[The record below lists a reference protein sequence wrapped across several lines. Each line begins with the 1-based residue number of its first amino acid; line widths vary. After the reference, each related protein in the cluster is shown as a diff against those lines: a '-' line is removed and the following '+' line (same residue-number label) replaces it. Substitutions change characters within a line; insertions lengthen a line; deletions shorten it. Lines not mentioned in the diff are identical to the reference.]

1 MRYRA
6 IHASVGFM
14 GRYWEEGQITDDIQE
29 EELLQKPELEAHF
42 EPIDVLKPNAVS
54 GTSGDQFMSQITG
67 QVTDLNRKTVAE
79 LKLIAAQNGIDF
91 PADAKKA
98 DIIKILTEQE

>member
-14 GRYWEEGQITDDIQE
+14 GRYWEEGQITDDIQD
-29 EELLQKPELEAHF
+29 EELLQKPELEVHF
-42 EPIDVLKPNAVS
+42 EPIEVS
-54 GTSGDQFMSQITG
+54 ISNSVSSASGDQFMSQITG
-67 QVTDLNRKTVAE
+67 QVADLNKKTVAE
-79 LKLIAAQNGIDF
+79 LKLIAAQNGIDV